1 MAINILQPKVSK
13 LSNTMEGQQILV
25 YGSNSTGKSFQGS
38 KLKDVLFLPFEN
50 GIRTL
55 NGVEFFPV
63 NSWKDFREINKALT
77 DPKTIEEV
85 KKKYKSIVFDEVYT
99 AARYLT
105 DYVCKLHGAD
115 SIREGNNGY
124 GLWSEL
130 ETEWFQQIDKLMKAG
145 FLVYFVGHTEVDK
158 TTNQIVPK
166 GDKRTMQFIRDNA
179 DIVAYLKSNGVDD
192 KGRVVPSSA
201 YLAETPEF
209 FARSRYTHIDP
220 FIPEFSADNLAK
232 AVNEAIKRQEEAD
245 GVKSISREE
254 QVQLFESE
262 TQDFDSVLSEV
273 NELGGKLANAGHL
286 DELLKLVKKHLG
298 EKKVAEAKPSDVDLV
313 FLLLLDVRD
322 LVVEKGI

>member
-1 MAINILQPKVSK
+1 
-13 LSNTMEGQQILV
+13 MEGQQILV

-77 DPKTIEEV
+77 DPKTIDQV
-85 KKKYKSIVFDEVYT
+85 KEKYKSIVFDEVYT

-115 SIREGNNGY
+115 SIREGNNGF

-158 TTNQIVPK
+158 NTDQIVPK

-179 DIVAYLKSNGVDD
+179 DIVAYLRSNGVDD
-192 KGRVVPSSA
+192 KGKVIPSSA
-201 YLAETPEF
+201 FLAETPEF

-220 FIPEFSADNLAK
+220 YIPEFSADNLIK
-232 AVNEAIKRQEEAD
+232 TVQEAIKRQEEAD
-245 GVKSISREE
+245 GIKSISREE
-254 QVQLFESE
+254 QTQLFESE
-262 TQDFDSVLSEV
+262 KYNFDDVLAEV
-273 NELGGKLANAGHL
+273 NDLGGQLANAGHL
-286 DELLKLVKKHLG
+286 ESLLKLVKKHLG
-298 EKKVAEAKPSDVDLV
+298 EKKVAEAKPEDVDLL
-313 FLLLLDVRD
+313 FLLLLDIKDVAA
-322 LVVEKGI
+322 EKL